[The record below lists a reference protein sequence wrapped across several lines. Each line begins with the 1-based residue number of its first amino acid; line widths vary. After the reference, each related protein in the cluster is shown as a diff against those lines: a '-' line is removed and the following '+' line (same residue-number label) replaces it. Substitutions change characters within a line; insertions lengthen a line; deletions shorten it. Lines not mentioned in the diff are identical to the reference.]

1 MKPYPKIQS
10 VYKRES
16 EKPFRMLEGQ
26 FSTPELEYLANN
38 VWVWT
43 EKVDGTNIRVH
54 WDGEKVVLGGKS
66 DNAQIPTFL
75 LAKLQEMFPT
85 SLLQEAFGETI
96 VTLYGE
102 GYGAKIQKGGG
113 NYLSNSVS
121 FVLFDVLIDGWWLR
135 GDSTLDVAEKLS
147 IDVVPVVGS
156 GTLYEMVEV
165 AKAGFRSVWGDF
177 SAEGLVGKPLIELQD
192 RQGRRILTK
201 IKYKDFQ

>member
-16 EKPFRMLEGQ
+16 EKPFKMLEGQ

-66 DNAQIPTFL
+66 DNAQIPPFL

-135 GDSTLDVAEKLS
+135 RDSMLDVAEKLS
-147 IDVVPVVGS
+147 VNVVPVVGN

-177 SAEGLVGKPLIELQD
+177 PAEGLVGKPLIELQD